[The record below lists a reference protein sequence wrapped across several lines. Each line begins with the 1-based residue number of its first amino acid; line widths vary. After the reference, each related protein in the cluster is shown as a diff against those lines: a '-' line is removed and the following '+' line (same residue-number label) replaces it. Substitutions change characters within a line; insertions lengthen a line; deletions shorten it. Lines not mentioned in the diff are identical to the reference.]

1 MKKSDK
7 VDGLKRGYY
16 GVDRQDADF
25 LKPDDTT
32 ELYGDMHKTVGQFAR
47 VGSFDGGQQE

>member
-16 GVDRQDADF
+16 GVDRQDEEFLKADF
-25 LKPDDTT
+25 DK
-32 ELYGDMHKTVGQFAR
+32 EMFGDLRKTVGQHAR
-47 VGSFDGGQQE
+47 VGDFDGGSQ